1 MNLMLCQ
8 RSNKWP
14 CSRLTVWSRTSTRSR
29 PVLTAKQ
36 VKCGPSLRAQIL
48 CENIMESGEKK
59 LEMVTLKVHTEAFKK
74 LVGQKVRIPVG
85 AFVNKGAIMFYALKT
100 KRNPSRHL
108 ERKSP
113 RTLETVPGVAGFY

>member
-1 MNLMLCQ
+1 MEQLGGMIGLNKREIITMAIHDFLKRLAASLMNLMLCQ

-36 VKCGPSLRAQIL
+36 VKCGPSLLRAQIL

-59 LEMVTLKVHTEAFKK
+59 LEMVTLKVHTEAFKSW
-74 LVGQKVRIPVG
+74 LD
-85 AFVNKGAIMFYALKT
+85 
-100 KRNPSRHL
+100 
-108 ERKSP
+108 RKSAFQLAP
-113 RTLETVPGVAGFY
+113 L